1 MDVSMDGLRLHL
13 LSNYNALTRKLNKG
27 MNESKTETTVDVYEI
42 EGNMEVIRNCI
53 VTLSFMSED
62 DENGFKELEN
72 PYFESFNYNDENNG

>member
-1 MDVSMDGLRLHL
+1 MDVSMDGLRLQL

-62 DENGFKELEN
+62 GENGFKELEN
-72 PYFESFNYNDENNG
+72 QYFESFNYNDENNG